1 MLKVNLCFF
10 VQMFV
15 LVLLV
20 LISVAFFSLFE
31 RKLLSYVQY
40 RKGPNKVSLIGI
52 LQPMADALKLL
63 SKSNFPPNQSSKV
76 MYSLSPLLF
85 MGMSLMFWVL
95 YYSPF
100 LEFIHS
106 GFLMVLF
113 CFSISVYGVIFL
125 GWFSNSKYA
134 TLGFIRSI
142 SQSISYEIVLSFGL
156 LLIVSFNCSYSFF
169 LVVTFQKLI
178 WSFFPL
184 SMVFLLV
191 FISLLAEG
199 GRSPFDLPEG
209 ESEIVSGYSIEYGG
223 MNYCLVFLS
232 ENLVLMFMSYFI
244 YLIFFWGSLSL
255 LKISCILF
263 AIVLIRGTLPRMRFD
278 KIMMMCW
285 LGLMPLIIG
294 FMINCL
300 LML

>member
-1 MLKVNLCFF
+1 MLNVNLCFF
-10 VQMFV
+10 LQMFV

-40 RKGPNKVSLIGI
+40 RKGPNKVSLVGV
-52 LQPMADALKLL
+52 LQPLADALKLL
-63 SKSNFPPNQSSKV
+63 TKSNFPPNQSSKI

-95 YYSPF
+95 YYSPL
-100 LEFIHS
+100 LEFVHS

-156 LLIVSFNCSYSFF
+156 LLMVS
-169 LVVTFQKLI
+169 
-178 WSFFPL
+178 FPL
-184 SMVFLLV
+184 SMVFFVV
-191 FISLLAEG
+191 FIALLAEG

-232 ENLVLMFMSYFI
+232 ENLVLMFMSFFI
-244 YLIFFWGSLSL
+244 YLVFFWGSLSL

-263 AIVLIRGTLPRMRFD
+263 LIVLIRGTLPRMRFD

-285 LGLMPLIIG
+285 LSLMPLIIG
-294 FMINCL
+294 FMLNCL